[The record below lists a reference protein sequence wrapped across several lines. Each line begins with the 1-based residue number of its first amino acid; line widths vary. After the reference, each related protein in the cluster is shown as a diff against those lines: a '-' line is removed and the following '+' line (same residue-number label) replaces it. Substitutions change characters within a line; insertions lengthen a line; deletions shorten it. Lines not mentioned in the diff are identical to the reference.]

1 MPLNV
6 NSRIWWFLVPLGA
19 LLGLAAAVW
28 IRTASPQTLNIDFT
42 QLKDV
47 QGRPGNSAPFD
58 GRYLLVSFGY
68 TSCPDVCPLT
78 LAAMHSALRD
88 LGSESAGLVP
98 IFISIDPLRDTP
110 NRVGDYVQAFDP
122 RIHGFTG
129 STAAIAS
136 IASAFHVEYRSQ
148 PITADGS
155 YTVDHT
161 ALLFLLDPKRRVVAR
176 IPENMPQHALSLR
189 IAQEFNSALR
199 QSTS

>member
-1 MPLNV
+1 MPFNV

-19 LLGLAAAVW
+19 LLGLAAAIW
-28 IRTASPQTLNIDFT
+28 IRTASPQTINIDFT

-47 QGRPGNSAPFD
+47 QGQPGNSAAFD

-88 LGSESAGLVP
+88 LGNESAGLVP
-98 IFISIDPLRDTP
+98 IFISIDPTRDTP
-110 NRVGDYVQAFDP
+110 SRVGDYVRAFDP

-129 STAAIAS
+129 STGAIAS
-136 IASAFHVEYRSQ
+136 VASAFHVEYSNQ
-148 PITADGS
+148 AAGGS

-161 ALLFLLDPKRRVVAR
+161 ALLFLLDPKRRVVAK
-176 IPENMPQHALSLR
+176 IPENMPQHDLSLR
-189 IAQEFNSALR
+189 IAAEFNSAR
-199 QSTS
+199 RRSTS